1 MRSHIL
7 YYIISS
13 RDSQIR
19 DSRTE
24 SISSSIQGDND
35 DDTRLLS
42 DTIRGLST
50 HHISTGYPVL
60 SACSYLSNN
69 MIDVSYYHF
78 STSILTHLIVYY
90 SD

>member
-50 HHISTGYPVL
+50 HLISTGYPVL

>member
-50 HHISTGYPVL
+50 HLISTGYPVL

-69 MIDVSYYHF
+69 MIDVSYYHL
-78 STSILTHLIVYY
+78 STCILY
-90 SD
+90 SSHCILQ

>member
-50 HHISTGYPVL
+50 HLISTGYPVL

-69 MIDVSYYHF
+69 MIDVSFYQL
-78 STSILTHLIVYY
+78 STCILY
-90 SD
+90 